1 MAKARDLPSAGGLTK
16 TQKGSA
22 LDAPPSQRRG
32 SSPAPPAV
40 DNSIVFSFR
49 APASLRKRMR
59 QLSLDLD
66 RPMQELC
73 EEAFEQMLEAH
84 GR

>member
-1 MAKARDLPSAGGLTK
+1 M
-16 TQKGSA
+16 
-22 LDAPPSQRRG
+22 
-32 SSPAPPAV
+32 
-40 DNSIVFSFR
+40 FSFR

-66 RPMQELC
+66 RPIQELC